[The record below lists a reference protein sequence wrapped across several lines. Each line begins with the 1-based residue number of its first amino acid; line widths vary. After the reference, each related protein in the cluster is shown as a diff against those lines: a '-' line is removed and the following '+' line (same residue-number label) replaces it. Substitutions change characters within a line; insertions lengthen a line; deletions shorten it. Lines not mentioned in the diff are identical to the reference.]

1 MFRFIC
7 RPVVAMSDYP
17 NAHRYPPMPSR
28 AQIAL
33 DDERR
38 QAQERA
44 ELASANAASRVLNRG
59 SFSLGRFGTVEGR
72 QLEVVSTDAGIAITD
87 PARVLT
93 NKFVFGLVGS
103 QPNWLIETLERVAG
117 APVGVVEDV
126 PVVERVGR
134 LVRTWAGVAVREQ
147 AITVGTNGDQRDAEI
162 GWRPLFEMN
171 GEQVAK
177 FVEALRRGQPPTTP
191 S

>member
-1 MFRFIC
+1 MAAVWRFTFR
-7 RPVVAMSDYP
+7 PAVAMSEYP
-17 NAHRYPPMPSR
+17 NAHRHPPMRSR
-28 AQIAL
+28 SQIAL

-72 QLEVVSTDAGIAITD
+72 QFEVVSTDAGIAIMD

-93 NKFVFGLVGS
+93 NKFVFGLVGN
-103 QPNWLIETLERVAG
+103 QPSRLVETLERVVW
-117 APVGVVEDV
+117 APVGVMEDV
-126 PVVERVGR
+126 PVVDQVAR

-147 AITVGTNGDQRDAEI
+147 TITVGANGDQRDAEI

-171 GEQVAK
+171 GDQAAQLVA
-177 FVEALRRGQPPTTP
+177 VLRRAG
-191 S
+191 